1 MIHLTFDPARGY
13 GQKGCNMR
21 IRREYNP
28 KTIGRNLRRLRV
40 RAGYSADEVREY
52 LCLGSVQAVY
62 KQERGESYPQADTL
76 MALLELYEADFK
88 DITRE
93 FEEDDKSS
101 SFLCDKRMPS
111 AASELAGRGLSERS
125 LSGLRTRD
133 DPSNRVGVS
142 LLLQ

>member
-1 MIHLTFDPARGY
+1 MMHLTFDPARGY

-101 SFLCDKRMPS
+101 SFLYNTLLCIQDHTEGLMNLFAPISITYSKR
-111 AASELAGRGLSERS
+111 
-125 LSGLRTRD
+125 
-133 DPSNRVGVS
+133 
-142 LLLQ
+142 